1 MNSVFKPRKTKIFV
15 FGFMF
20 VSIACTAY
28 PWINN
33 FFTSSSS
40 SSIHY
45 RSQFSSIFS
54 YIFPNSSLVST
65 VGSSGSGLTVDFKQK
80 DGILVKNLGKK
91 SADNKK
97 GGSLNERNMNGS
109 RVTVNLIKSLIE
121 CDLFQGKWVKDE
133 SYPLYTEGSCP
144 HIYEAFNCFL
154 NGRLDKSYQ
163 KLRWQPNECN
173 IPR

>member
-33 FFTSSSS
+33 FFTSSS

-109 RVTVNLIKSLIE
+109 RVPVNLIKSLIE

-144 HIYEAFNCFL
+144 HIYKAFNCFL